1 MFLHWIRWFN
11 IVQANQH
18 AKSSIQAF
26 QHKSYLLSST
36 STESTLDPLPLV
48 IISMLFYMYRL
59 DKEVIICDG
68 NLHVNLFYYNKT
80 PYITCTFFFLQNSST
95 MSILD
100 PFFLLHIVSTI
111 FASDPSRHSS
121 TPSFR
126 MLLWLI
132 F

>member
-100 PFFLLHIVSTI
+100 PFFYCTSFLQFSLV
-111 FASDPSRHSS
+111 
-121 TPSFR
+121 TPRGIHQHHLFVCSCG
-126 MLLWLI
+126 
-132 F
+132 